1 MKGLKC
7 VETLKVTFEKPASND
22 QLIVKTAYF
31 NSEALIM
38 INQTEILAALQQSNQ
53 QILNRVAKWI
63 SE

>member
-31 NSEALIM
+31 NSQAQI
-38 INQTEILAALQQSNQ
+38 IFNQTEILAALQ
-53 QILNRVAKWI
+53 
-63 SE
+63 

>member
-31 NSEALIM
+31 NSEALLI
-38 INQTEILAALQQSNQ
+38 INQTEILAALQ
-53 QILNRVAKWI
+53 
-63 SE
+63 